1 MRWSINGMPILGPDA
16 VEYRS
21 GETTTLLNGAP
32 RKHTHRSIV
41 LSYRNLHASMLA
53 DLWQAIYDAARN
65 HRTVLLSYYDQDG
78 VWRTSPARPRIPT
91 IGSLRGVEGI
101 DVVLTFFLD
110 PNIDID
116 FVGLPPAPA
125 PSIGE
130 QPPPDPRRFLINQIP
145 MVGALL
151 NVQAGTPAVSS
162 VMALRD
168 VIGVALDAL
177 AGTPTLV
184 SIFPPSFVGGALEL
198 LAGTPVVRDNTDDL
212 LLDGATIAVEAGTMI
227 IGDVAVR
234 FDGALFEAL
243 AGTIDVGDLAVFFDG
258 ALLETSG
265 GTLIVEDQPE
275 AVDLLGGDAALETGT
290 LYVEAYIDI
299 EWSDIVVDLLAGTPD
314 VSDE

>member
-1 MRWSINGMPILGPDA
+1 MPILGPDA

-151 NVQAGTPAVSS
+151 NVQAGTP
-162 VMALRD
+162 
-168 VIGVALDAL
+168 
-177 AGTPTLV
+177 
-184 SIFPPSFVGGALEL
+184 
-198 LAGTPVVRDNTDDL
+198 VVRDNMDDL
-212 LLDGATIAVEAGTMI
+212 LPDGATIAVEAGTMI
-227 IGDVAVR
+227 I
-234 FDGALFEAL
+234 
-243 AGTIDVGDLAVFFDG
+243 GDLAVFFDG

>member
-130 QPPPDPRRFLINQIP
+130 QPPPDPWRFLIHQIP
-145 MVGALL
+145 
-151 NVQAGTPAVSS
+151 
-162 VMALRD
+162 
-168 VIGVALDAL
+168 IG
-177 AGTPTLV
+177 
-184 SIFPPSFVGGALEL
+184 
-198 LAGTPVVRDNTDDL
+198 
-212 LLDGATIAVEAGTMI
+212 
-227 IGDVAVR
+227 GDV
-234 FDGALFEAL
+234 
-243 AGTIDVGDLAVFFDG
+243 
-258 ALLETSG
+258 
-265 GTLIVEDQPE
+265 
-275 AVDLLGGDAALETGT
+275 ALETGT

>member
-1 MRWSINGMPILGPDA
+1 MRWSINGTPILGPDA

-198 LAGTPVVRDNTDDL
+198 LAGT
-212 LLDGATIAVEAGTMI
+212 MI

>member
-1 MRWSINGMPILGPDA
+1 MRWSINGTPILGPDA

-212 LLDGATIAVEAGTMI
+212 LPDDATIAVE
-227 IGDVAVR
+227 
-234 FDGALFEAL
+234 
-243 AGTIDVGDLAVFFDG
+243 G

>member
-1 MRWSINGMPILGPDA
+1 
-16 VEYRS
+16 
-21 GETTTLLNGAP
+21 
-32 RKHTHRSIV
+32 
-41 LSYRNLHASMLA
+41 
-53 DLWQAIYDAARN
+53 
-65 HRTVLLSYYDQDG
+65 
-78 VWRTSPARPRIPT
+78 
-91 IGSLRGVEGI
+91 
-101 DVVLTFFLD
+101 
-110 PNIDID
+110 
-116 FVGLPPAPA
+116 
-125 PSIGE
+125 
-130 QPPPDPRRFLINQIP
+130 
-145 MVGALL
+145 
-151 NVQAGTPAVSS
+151 
-162 VMALRD
+162 MALRD

-198 LAGTPVVRDNTDDL
+198 
-212 LLDGATIAVEAGTMI
+212 
-227 IGDVAVR
+227 
-234 FDGALFEAL
+234 L

>member
-1 MRWSINGMPILGPDA
+1 MRWSINGTPILGPDA

-145 MVGALL
+145 TVGALL
-151 NVQAGTPAVSS
+151 NVQAGTP
-162 VMALRD
+162 
-168 VIGVALDAL
+168 
-177 AGTPTLV
+177 
-184 SIFPPSFVGGALEL
+184 
-198 LAGTPVVRDNTDDL
+198 VVRDNMDDL
-212 LLDGATIAVEAGTMI
+212 LPDGATIAVEAGTMI

-258 ALLETSG
+258 
-265 GTLIVEDQPE
+265 
-275 AVDLLGGDAALETGT
+275 GDAALETGT